1 LHTDFPE
8 QGAVE
13 RTIVKEEQIMSEKDQ
28 KQRKFP
34 CVYMR
39 GGTSKAVFFHQEDL
53 PADENEWPEIFMK
66 VMGTPDVKQIDG
78 MGGTVSSTSKIAVIK
93 KSDRP
98 GIDVDYTFRQVD
110 IVIPR
115 VDGSANCG
123 NISSAVGPYAIDEG
137 LVPAVEP
144 ITVVRVFNTNTN
156 KVIEEH
162 VRVKD
167 GHACMYGDEEIKGV
181 PGTGS
186 RIDMYFED
194 PAGSRTGKL
203 FPTGLKK
210 EIFDVPGY
218 GEAEVTVED
227 CSNPVVFIK
236 ASDLGIKGTEL
247 TELNQNKDV
256 MEHIERIRGM
266 AAVKMG
272 FVDDYMEARTKAT
285 SAPKVSIISPAQDY
299 VNMDKVTVKAEDM
312 DLCVRAISVGA
323 LHKAYPMTVAVAT
336 GAAAKIPGTIVYD
349 MVNHNDTDFVRL
361 GHSSG
366 VTEVDMKMDGE
377 KVLKGGV
384 TRTARRIM
392 DGYVYIR

>member
-1 LHTDFPE
+1 MYM
-8 QGAVE
+8 
-13 RTIVKEEQIMSEKDQ
+13 KKY
-28 KQRKFP
+28 P

-39 GGTSKAVFFHQEDL
+39 GGTSKAVFFHEKDL
-53 PADENEWPEIFMK
+53 PEDQSLWDDIFMK

-78 MGGTVSSTSKIAVIK
+78 MGGTVSSTSKVAIIS

-98 GIDVDYTFRQVD
+98 DVDVNYTFRQVD
-110 IVIPR
+110 IIIPR

-123 NISSAVGPYAIDEG
+123 NISSAVGPFAIDEG

-144 ITVVRVFNTNTN
+144 ITVVRILNTNTN
-156 KVIEEH
+156 KIIEEH

-167 GHACMYGDEEIKGV
+167 GHGDVYGDEVIKGV

-194 PAGSRTGKL
+194 PAGSKTGKL
-203 FPTGLKK
+203 FPTGQKK

-218 GEAEVTVED
+218 GPAEVTVLD
-227 CSNPVVFIK
+227 CSNPMVFIK

-247 TELNQNKDV
+247 VELNQNADV

-266 AAVKMG
+266 AAVKCG
-272 FVDDYMEARTKAT
+272 FVEKWEDARTKST
-285 SAPKVSIISPAQDY
+285 SAPKVSIVSAPQDY
-299 VNMDKVTVKAEDM
+299 TDMDKNQVKAEDM

-323 LHKAYPMTVAVAT
+323 LHKAYPMTVAVGT
-336 GAAAKIPGTIVYD
+336 GAAARIPGTIVYETLKAPLEGD
-349 MVNHNDTDFVRL
+349 IIRL

-366 VTEVDMKMDGE
+366 ITDVDIKMDGE

-392 DGYVYIR
+392 DGFVYIRE

>member
-1 LHTDFPE
+1 
-8 QGAVE
+8 
-13 RTIVKEEQIMSEKDQ
+13 
-28 KQRKFP
+28 
-34 CVYMR
+34 MR

-53 PADENEWPEIFMK
+53 PENEEEWPEIFMK

-110 IVIPR
+110 IKIPR

-137 LVPAVEP
+137 LVEAVEP
-144 ITVVRVFNTNTN
+144 ITVVRVYNTNTD

-167 GHACMYGDEEIKGV
+167 GHACMYGDEEVQGV

-194 PAGSRTGKL
+194 PSGSRSGKL
-203 FPTGLKK
+203 FPTGEKQ
-210 EIFDVPGY
+210 EVFDVPGY
-218 GEAEVTVED
+218 GPATVTVID

-236 ASDLGIKGTEL
+236 ATDLGIKGTEL
-247 TELNQNKDV
+247 TELNNNKDV

-266 AAVKMG
+266 AAVKFG
-272 FVDDYMEARTKAT
+272 FVEDYMEARTKAT
-285 SAPKVSIISPAQDY
+285 SAPKVSIVSPSQDY
-299 VNMDKVTVKAEDM
+299 VNMDGSNVSGEKM
-312 DLCVRAISVGA
+312 DICVRAVSVGQ

-336 GAAAKIPGTIVYD
+336 GAAAMIKGTIVNEIVKEISGD
-349 MVNHNDTDFVRL
+349 IIRL

>member
-1 LHTDFPE
+1 
-8 QGAVE
+8 
-13 RTIVKEEQIMSEKDQ
+13 MSALDQ
-28 KQRKFP
+28 KQRRFP
-34 CVYMR
+34 CVFMR

-53 PADENEWPEIFMK
+53 PENEEEWPEIFMK

-110 IVIPR
+110 IKIPR

-137 LVPAVEP
+137 LVEAVEP
-144 ITVVRVFNTNTN
+144 ITVVRVYNTNTD

-167 GHACMYGDEEIKGV
+167 GHACMYGDEEVQGV

-194 PAGSRTGKL
+194 PSGSRSGKL
-203 FPTGLKK
+203 FPTGEKQ
-210 EIFDVPGY
+210 EVFDVPGY
-218 GEAEVTVED
+218 GPATVTVID

-236 ASDLGIKGTEL
+236 ATDLGIKGTEL
-247 TELNQNKDV
+247 TELNNNKDV

-266 AAVKMG
+266 AAVKFG
-272 FVDDYMEARTKAT
+272 FVEDYMEARTKAT
-285 SAPKVSIISPAQDY
+285 SAPKVSIVSPAQDY
-299 VNMDKVTVKAEDM
+299 VNMDGSNVSGEKM
-312 DLCVRAISVGA
+312 DICVRAVSVGQ

-336 GAAAKIPGTIVYD
+336 GAAAMIKGTIVNEIVKEISGD
-349 MVNHNDTDFVRL
+349 IIRL

>member
-1 LHTDFPE
+1 MYMT
-8 QGAVE
+8 
-13 RTIVKEEQIMSEKDQ
+13 KY
-28 KQRKFP
+28 P

-39 GGTSKAVFFHQEDL
+39 GGTSKAVFFHEKDL
-53 PADENEWPEIFMK
+53 PKDQSKWDEIFLK
-66 VMGTPDVKQIDG
+66 VMGSPDVKQIDG
-78 MGGTVSSTSKIAVIK
+78 MGGTVSSTSKIAIISP
-93 KSDRP
+93 SDRD
-98 GIDVDYTFRQVD
+98 DVDVNYTFRQVD

-123 NISSAVGPYAIDEG
+123 NISSAVGPFAIDEG

-144 ITVVRVFNTNTN
+144 ITVVRILNTNTN
-156 KVIEEH
+156 KIIEEH

-167 GHACMYGDEEIKGV
+167 GKAMVHGDEVIKGV

-194 PAGSRTGKL
+194 PAGSKTGKL
-203 FPTGLKK
+203 FPTGKKK

-218 GEAEVTVED
+218 GPAEVTVLD
-227 CSNPVVFIK
+227 CSNPMVFIK

-247 TELNQNKDV
+247 VELNQDKDV

-266 AAVKMG
+266 AAVKCG
-272 FVDDYMEARTKAT
+272 FVDNWEAARTEST
-285 SAPKVSIISPAQDY
+285 SAPKVSIISAPQDY
-299 VNMDKVTVKAEDM
+299 VDMDGNTVKSQDM
-312 DLCVRAISVGA
+312 DICVRAISVGS
-323 LHKAYPMTVAVAT
+323 LHKAYPMTVAVGT
-336 GAAAKIPGTIVYD
+336 GAAARIPGTIVYETA
-349 MVNHNDTDFVRL
+349 VNDKNKDIIRL

-366 VTEVDMKMDGE
+366 ITEVDIKMDGE

-392 DGYVYIR
+392 DGYVYIRD

>member
-1 LHTDFPE
+1 
-8 QGAVE
+8 
-13 RTIVKEEQIMSEKDQ
+13 MSASDQ
-28 KQRKFP
+28 RQRRFP
-34 CVYMR
+34 CVFMR
-39 GGTSKAVFFHQEDL
+39 GGTSKAVFFHEEDL
-53 PADENEWPEIFMK
+53 PADQNEWPEIFMK

-93 KSDRP
+93 KSSRP

-137 LVPAVEP
+137 LVEAVEP
-144 ITVVRVFNTNTN
+144 VTVVRVYNTNTN

-167 GHACMYGDEEIKGV
+167 GHACMYGDEVVQGV

-203 FPTGLKK
+203 FPTGQKK
-210 EIFDVPGY
+210 EIFDVPDY
-218 GEAEVTVED
+218 GKAEVTVLD
-227 CSNPVVFIK
+227 CSNPMVFIK
-236 ASDLGIKGTEL
+236 ASDLGIQGTEL
-247 TELNQNKDV
+247 TELNQNSEV

-266 AAVKMG
+266 AAQKMG
-272 FVDDYMEARTKAT
+272 FVENWIDARTKST
-285 SAPKVSIISPAQDY
+285 SAPKVSIISAPQDY
-299 VNMDKVTVKAEDM
+299 KNMDGDIVRAADM
-312 DLCVRAISVGA
+312 DICVRAISVGA
-323 LHKAYPMTVAVAT
+323 LHKAYPMTVAVGT
-336 GAAAKIPGTIVYD
+336 GAAALIPGTIVYE
-349 MVNHNDTDFVRL
+349 TVRKTGKSIVKL

-366 VTEVDMKMDGE
+366 VTEAVMKMDGE
-377 KVLKGGV
+377 KVLMGGV

-392 DGYVYIR
+392 DGFVYIR

>member
-1 LHTDFPE
+1 MYMT
-8 QGAVE
+8 
-13 RTIVKEEQIMSEKDQ
+13 KY
-28 KQRKFP
+28 P

-39 GGTSKAVFFHQEDL
+39 GGTSKAVFFHEKDL
-53 PADENEWPEIFMK
+53 PEDRSKWDEIFLK

-78 MGGTVSSTSKIAVIK
+78 MGGTVSSTSKIAVISP
-93 KSDRP
+93 SDRE
-98 GIDVDYTFRQVD
+98 DVDVNYTFRQVD

-115 VDGSANCG
+115 VEGSATCG
-123 NISSAVGPYAIDEG
+123 KISSAVGPFAIDEG

-144 ITVVRVFNTNTN
+144 ITVVRILNTNTN
-156 KVIEEH
+156 KIIEEH

-167 GHACMYGDEEIKGV
+167 GKAMVHGDEVIKGV

-194 PAGSRTGKL
+194 PAGSKTGKL
-203 FPTGLKK
+203 FPTGQKK

-218 GEAEVTVED
+218 GPAEVTVLD
-227 CSNPVVFIK
+227 CSNPMVFIK

-247 TELNQNKDV
+247 VELNQNKDV

-266 AAVKMG
+266 AAVKCG
-272 FVDDYMEARTKAT
+272 FVENWEDARTKST
-285 SAPKVSIISPAQDY
+285 SAPKVSIISAPQDY
-299 VNMDKVTVKAEDM
+299 VDMDGNTVKAEDM
-312 DLCVRAISVGA
+312 DICVRAISVGA
-323 LHKAYPMTVAVAT
+323 LHKAYPMTVAVGT
-336 GAAAKIPGTIVYD
+336 GAAARIPGTIVYETA
-349 MVNHNDTDFVRL
+349 VNDKNSDIIRL

-366 VTEVDMKMDGE
+366 ITEVDIKMDGE

-392 DGYVYIR
+392 DGYVYVRD